1 MAVLRYTR
9 YMRFKAGLVVGA
21 GLGYLFATKLDPQ
34 TRNKIE
40 AEVNRRMAQMREDP
54 RVRDVVG
61 SVKSVAS
68 EVMDRAVGE
77 VKDVAE
83 SVEEKLDDNKVNAN

>member
-1 MAVLRYTR
+1 MGYTCG
-9 YMRFKAGLVVGA
+9 MRFKAGLVVGA
-21 GLGYLFATKLDPQ
+21 GLGYLFATKVDPQ

-54 RVRDVVG
+54 RFRDVVG

-68 EVMDRAVGE
+68 EVIDRGAKE
-77 VKDVAE
+77 VHDAAEDVE
-83 SVEEKLDDNKVNAN
+83 DKLETEDAST

>member
-1 MAVLRYTR
+1 
-9 YMRFKAGLVVGA
+9 MRFKTGLVVGA

-40 AEVNRRMAQMREDP
+40 AEVNRRLAQMREDP

-61 SVKSVAS
+61 SVKNVAS
-68 EVMDRAVGE
+68 DVMDRAAGE
-77 VKDVAE
+77 AKDLADD
-83 SVEEKLDDNKVNAN
+83 VEEKLSEDEPISS

>member
-1 MAVLRYTR
+1 MG
-9 YMRFKAGLVVGA
+9 MRFKTGLVVGA

-40 AEVNRRMAQMREDP
+40 AEVNRRLAQMREDP

-61 SVKSVAS
+61 SVKNVAS
-68 EVMDRAVGE
+68 DVMDRAAGE
-77 VKDVAE
+77 AKDLADD
-83 SVEEKLDDNKVNAN
+83 VEEKLSEDEPISS

>member
-1 MAVLRYTR
+1 
-9 YMRFKAGLVVGA
+9 MRFKTGLVVGA

-40 AEVNRRMAQMREDP
+40 TEVNRRLAQMREDP

-61 SVKSVAS
+61 SVKNVAT
-68 EVMDRAVGE
+68 EVMDRAAGE
-77 VKDVAE
+77 AKDAVDA
-83 SVEEKLDDNKVNAN
+83 VEDKLDDSDSSQTVSSP

>member
-1 MAVLRYTR
+1 MRYTCD
-9 YMRFKAGLVVGA
+9 MGFKAGLVVGA
-21 GLGYLFATKLDPQ
+21 GLGYLFATKIDPQ

-61 SVKSVAS
+61 SVKNVAS
-68 EVMDRAVGE
+68 EVMDRAAGE
-77 VKDVAE
+77 VKNLAE
-83 SVEEKLDDNKVNAN
+83 DIEDKIDDETDQKVSS